1 MMFAAVKRYNA
12 LGWPILPL
20 WWMEN
25 GRCVCVEHGACKP
38 GAKKHEDC
46 TPERCEVCATGGNSE
61 GKHPIGFV
69 APRGPHS
76 ASVDRFQLD
85 DWWRKYPSANVG
97 IACEKFC
104 VVDIDPRNGGA
115 EWMADMVGRHARL
128 PATPTARTGS
138 GGFHYLFKLPSFA
151 LKGRA
156 GPGVD
161 IKKPG
166 GYIVAAPSK
175 TVERYRWLRP
185 PETPLAELPAWLQ
198 PLVRA
203 DEPPPRIRVSDI
215 ADVAL
220 ERRIERARAYLEHVE
235 PAIQGQNGSTRTLV
249 AAAHVTLGFMLE
261 PDHAMFAMSDWNQR
275 CQPPWSDREL
285 KRKIDQALKGYR
297 NVQPGQHLT
306 SR

>member
-1 MMFAAVKRYNA
+1 MMFAAVKRYTA
-12 LGWPILPL
+12 LGWPVLPL
-20 WWMEN
+20 WWVEN
-25 GRCVCVEHGACKP
+25 GRCVCVAHGACKP
-38 GAKKHEDC
+38 GSRKHEEC
-46 TPERCEVCATGGNSE
+46 TAERCEVCPPGGNSE

-76 ASVDRFQLD
+76 ATTMDAVLFE
-85 DWWRKYPSANVG
+85 WWRKYPRANVG

-104 VVDIDPRNGGA
+104 VVDIDPRNGGV
-115 EWMADMVGRHARL
+115 EWMTGQVGLHKRL
-128 PATPTARTGS
+128 PPTPTARTGS
-138 GGFHYLFKLPSFA
+138 GGFHYLFRLPSFE
-151 LKGRA
+151 LRGGA

-166 GYIVAAPSK
+166 GYIVAAPSR
-175 TVERYRWLRP
+175 TVDLYRWLRP

-198 PLVRA
+198 ALVKA
-203 DEPPPRIRVSDI
+203 EDPPPRIPVGDI
-215 ADVAL
+215 TDVAL
-220 ERRIERARAYLEHVE
+220 ERRIERARAYLEHVD
-235 PAIQGQNGSTRTLV
+235 PAIQGQDGSTKTLV
-249 AAAHVTLGFMLE
+249 AAAHVALGFML
-261 PDHAMFAMSDWNQR
+261 PADHALHAMRDWNQR

>member
-12 LGWPILPL
+12 LGWPVLAL
-20 WWMEN
+20 
-25 GRCVCVEHGACKP
+25 RP
-38 GAKKHEDC
+38 GGKEPFARFCPQGVKN
-46 TPERCEVCATGGNSE
+46 ATTMDAVVYG
-61 GKHPIGFV
+61 
-69 APRGPHS
+69 
-76 ASVDRFQLD
+76 
-85 DWWRKYPSANVG
+85 WWRNQPDCNVG

-115 EWMADMVGRHARL
+115 EWMADMVGRYARL
-128 PATPTARTGS
+128 PPTPTARTGS
-138 GGFHYLFKLPSFA
+138 GGFHYLFRLPSFE

-175 TVERYRWLRP
+175 TVDRYRWLRP

-203 DEPPPRIRVSDI
+203 EEPPPRISVSDI

-220 ERRIERARAYLEHVE
+220 ERRIERAQAYLEHVE
-235 PAIQGQNGSTRTLV
+235 PAVQGQNGSTRTLV
-249 AAAHVTLGFMLE
+249 AAAHVTLGFMLD
-261 PDHAMFAMSDWNQR
+261 PDHAMFAMRDWNQR

-285 KRKIDQALKGYR
+285 RRKIDQASKGYR
-297 NVQPGQHLT
+297 NIQPGQHLRNT
-306 SR
+306 